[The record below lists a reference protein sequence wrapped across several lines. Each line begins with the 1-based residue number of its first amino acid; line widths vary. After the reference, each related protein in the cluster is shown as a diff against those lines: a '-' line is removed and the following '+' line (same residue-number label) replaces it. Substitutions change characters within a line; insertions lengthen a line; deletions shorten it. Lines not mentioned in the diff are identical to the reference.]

1 MELIALA
8 TKALKELSTE
18 VIEVGK
24 VAAERTVEFGRVGR
38 LTETE
43 NVILG
48 KIQESFEG
56 DFADFG
62 KIGAKTK
69 GLFDEHVTKLS
80 TDINVCTDV
89 LGEDVA
95 VVTGNPF
102 ENAERL
108 DFSQGDNSYEAGG
121 CCGLVSSS
129 NFLNLCGLETTEE
142 EIVGYAMENN
152 LCANGFF
159 MPRESV
165 GGTGDVEIE
174 TILENYGIPVT
185 SYNTY
190 NGGSIED
197 IADAI
202 DEGRAV
208 TIGVNAGYLWD
219 EPSFING
226 GQANHQIT
234 VTGAVRNLDGETIG
248 LVICDSGR
256 GLEEDA
262 CRIVS
267 REAMELCYENV
278 PGASAIMTD
287 NAVR

>member
-1 MELIALA
+1 MELLTLA
-8 TKALKELSTE
+8 TEALKEVAAE
-18 VIEVGK
+18 AVEVGK
-24 VAAERTVEFGRVGR
+24 AAAEHTVEFGKIGNR
-38 LTETE
+38 LEARH
-43 NVILG
+43 IDLG
-48 KIQESFEG
+48 KIQNNFESVSPE
-56 DFADFG
+56 FG
-62 KIGAKTK
+62 KIGMESK
-69 GLFDEHVTKLS
+69 GLFDENATKLNC
-80 TDINVCTDV
+80 DINICTDV

-95 VVTGNPF
+95 IITGNPF

-108 DFSQGDNSYEAGG
+108 DFSQRDNSYRAGG

-142 EIVGYAMENN
+142 EIVGYAMQNE

-165 GGTGDVEIE
+165 GGTVDSEIE
-174 TILENYGIPVT
+174 TILENYGVPVT

-202 DEGRAV
+202 DDGRAV

-219 EPSFING
+219 EPNYIDG
-226 GQANHQIT
+226 GHANHQIT
-234 VTGAVRNLDGETIG
+234 VTGAVRNIDGETIG

-256 GLEEDA
+256 GLEGDA

-267 REAMELCYENV
+267 REAMELCYENA
-278 PGASAIMTD
+278 PGASAIITD
-287 NAVR
+287 NPVR